1 MFLLLIILLLAALLP
16 LPYGY
21 YILLRFTVCFG
32 SIYEIITNPTL
43 NKDTILIFIAIA
55 VLYNPIIKMPLG
67 RPIWSIVN
75 IITAIYLIYY
85 LWKHKNIKGDEQ

>member
-1 MFLLLIILLLAALLP
+1 MSLLLIILLLAALLP

-21 YILLRFTVCFG
+21 YILLRFFVCFG
-32 SIYEIITNPTL
+32 SFYEVIANPTL

-85 LWKHKNIKGDEQ
+85 LWKCKNINGD

>member
-1 MFLLLIILLLAALLP
+1 MLLINTVLLFFALLP

-43 NKDTILIFIAIA
+43 NKDTIFIFIAIA

-67 RPIWSIVN
+67 RSIWMIVN
-75 IITAIYLIYY
+75 VLTAIYFAYQLYRRR
-85 LWKHKNIKGDEQ
+85 

>member
-1 MFLLLIILLLAALLP
+1 MLLINTVLLFFALLP

-43 NKDTILIFIAIA
+43 NKDTIFIFIAIA

-67 RPIWSIVN
+67 RSIWM
-75 IITAIYLIYY
+75 T
-85 LWKHKNIKGDEQ
+85 

>member
-1 MFLLLIILLLAALLP
+1 MLFMLLINTVLLFFALLP

-43 NKDTILIFIAIA
+43 NKDTIFIFIAIA

-67 RPIWSIVN
+67 RSIWMIVN
-75 IITAIYLIYY
+75 VLTAIYFAYQLYRRR
-85 LWKHKNIKGDEQ
+85 

>member
-1 MFLLLIILLLAALLP
+1 MLLINTVLLFFALLP

-32 SIYEIITNPTL
+32 SVYEIITNPTL
-43 NKDTILIFIAIA
+43 NKDTIFIFIAIA

-67 RPIWSIVN
+67 KPIWMIVN
-75 IITAIYLIYY
+75 VLTAIYFAYQLYRRR
-85 LWKHKNIKGDEQ
+85 